1 MAKHSTLLNIL
12 ILHNV
17 QLILIMASSYFV
29 LFSFVCFNSLFYIDV
44 EPINSAMIV
53 SGGQQR
59 DSVIRIHV
67 SILPW
72 TEEPG
77 RLQSMGLQRVRHG

>member
-29 LFSFVCFNSLFYIDV
+29 LFSFVCFNFLFYIDV